1 MSKWQR
7 FLLVAMCAA
16 AVSATAAAAASASPP
31 QAISGNVTYLSS
43 TFNSIR
49 SEGGNLIIDLSA
61 DVSYTGTFTG
71 TSTVH
76 GTLILH
82 PDGTANAHDVEVFT
96 GTVNGVP
103 GTVTFNLNVQ
113 SDPTLAVTG
122 TDVITSANGGLA
134 GLHGVLTLRAQVFD
148 KLVGPI
154 GTYGGQIE
162 GLGS

>member
-1 MSKWQR
+1 MTMRKR
-7 FLLVAMCAA
+7 LLLLATSALAISAA
-16 AVSATAAAAASASPP
+16 AVTSAFASPP
-31 QAISGNVTYLSS
+31 QAASGNVTYLSS
-43 TFNSIR
+43 SFNSIR
-49 SEGGNLIIDLSA
+49 VAGGNLIIDLSA

-113 SDPTLAVTG
+113 ADPTLAVSG
-122 TDVITSANGGLA
+122 TDVITSATGGLT
-134 GLHGVLTLRAQVFD
+134 GLHGVLTMKAQVYD

-154 GTYGGQIE
+154 GTYAGQIE
-162 GLGS
+162 GLSS